1 MAEWFALFLL
11 GVQSIVVTS
20 TPAWIQLHVQLLL
33 LASHLIVARLLCL
46 VQCVPLTHT
55 HTVTYRT
62 THTHTH
68 THTHTSSNAASGEQ
82 FVHSY
87 IFNA

>member
-1 MAEWFALFLL
+1 MVRHVVNWEFEREQRWLAGCTGGSSVVAEWFALFLL

-55 HTVTYRT
+55 
-62 THTHTH
+62 
-68 THTHTSSNAASGEQ
+68 Q
-82 FVHSY
+82 
-87 IFNA
+87 